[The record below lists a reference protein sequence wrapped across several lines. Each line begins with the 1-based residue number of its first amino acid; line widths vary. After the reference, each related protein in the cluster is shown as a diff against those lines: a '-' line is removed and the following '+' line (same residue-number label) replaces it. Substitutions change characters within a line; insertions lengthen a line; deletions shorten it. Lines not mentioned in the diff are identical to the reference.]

1 MMAPLLK
8 PVNRNVLL
16 FNRLFRIDFL
26 TSESGET
33 LVTLIYHKPLNE
45 EWEKEARELQADLSI
60 YIIGRSRK
68 QKCVLSQDFVTEGL
82 TVDGRLYHYQQ
93 VESGF
98 TQPNAYI
105 NSKMLEWAS
114 RCCADYADQSDL
126 MELYCGNGNFT
137 AVLAQH
143 FKKVLATEVSK
154 VSVASAKRNFDLNEI
169 DNVTVV
175 RLSSE
180 EITQALNGDRPFRRL
195 KDVALDAF
203 NFSTVF
209 VDPPRAG
216 LDQGTEALSA
226 RFDRI
231 LYISCN
237 PLSLIKNLSE
247 LTKTHSI
254 EKVAAF
260 DQFPWTDHLETGIFL
275 KRKT

>member
-1 MMAPLLK
+1 
-8 PVNRNVLL
+8 
-16 FNRLFRIDFL
+16 
-26 TSESGET
+26 
-33 LVTLIYHKPLNE
+33 
-45 EWEKEARELQADLSI
+45 
-60 YIIGRSRK
+60 
-68 QKCVLSQDFVTEGL
+68 
-82 TVDGRLYHYQQ
+82 
-93 VESGF
+93 
-98 TQPNAYI
+98 
-105 NSKMLEWAS
+105 
-114 RCCADYADQSDL
+114 
-126 MELYCGNGNFT
+126 
-137 AVLAQH
+137 
-143 FKKVLATEVSK
+143 
-154 VSVASAKRNFDLNEI
+154 
-169 DNVTVV
+169 VV

-275 KRKT
+275 KRKA